1 MGAGTSGTEAWYIEK
16 GHQMTSFQ
24 YPTDVKYE
32 LLARY
37 PGTHVTSL
45 SRGRSALRINLDVWR
60 TRRAEAKGR

>member
-1 MGAGTSGTEAWYIEK
+1 MIG
-16 GHQMTSFQ
+16 FQ
-24 YPTDVKYE
+24 YPTEIQYE

-37 PGTHVTSL
+37 PGTRVSSL